1 MALRKHSAA
10 PTFKTKPFARL
21 LLATCIVLVHSQSL
35 ASQSNPSPS
44 PEVDSSI
51 TQPDLVT
58 LRDRINA
65 GEATEAISILEA
77 NIDDVL
83 KESSPYDAKLIDMY
97 LLLGDANYHLD
108 QYANALSA
116 YSLASDVS
124 RIANGLYSTSHI
136 GIAYREANMLAR
148 MGAWQSANNR
158 HEYAYSIVLR
168 EYED

>member
-1 MALRKHSAA
+1 M
-10 PTFKTKPFARL
+10 
-21 LLATCIVLVHSQSL
+21 
-35 ASQSNPSPS
+35 
-44 PEVDSSI
+44 
-51 TQPDLVT
+51 T